1 MIIYMNDEELIIR
14 VREGDNL
21 AFEALVD
28 KYRNSAVL
36 FAYGYLSDFHVA
48 EEVVQDAFVKLYLSI
63 DKYDSKKASLKTYLF
78 TIVKRLCIDNIR
90 KKRVDVVPLEDNINL
105 SNRNIPEEIVIC
117 KEEYE
122 IILKNIEKL
131 NDNYK
136 KAIILRD
143 YDNMSYEEIA
153 HIMDKSLS
161 SVKSYIH
168 RGRKKLFNF
177 FRKECGK

>member
-1 MIIYMNDEELIIR
+1 MSDEELIIR

-21 AFEALVD
+21 AFEALVNR
-28 KYRNSAVL
+28 YRNSAVL

-63 DKYDSKKASLKTYLF
+63 DKYDCKKASLKTYLF
-78 TIVKRLCIDNIR
+78 TIIKRLCIDNIR
-90 KKRVDVVPLEDNINL
+90 KKRLDVVPLEDNINL
-105 SNRNIPEEIVIC
+105 FNDNIPEEIVIS
-117 KEEYE
+117 KEECE
-122 IILKNIEKL
+122 IILRNIQKL

-143 YDNMSYEEIA
+143 YDDMSYEEIA
-153 HIMDKSLS
+153 HIMNKSLS

-168 RGRKKLFNF
+168 RGRKKLFDF
-177 FRKECGK
+177 FRKEDVK